1 MAQSCSVSLSRN
13 ESSSALSFGEGK
25 ARNLRQSGFP
35 EKSSPSHHTVPASIA
50 SRSVCDI
57 GGRMA
62 RYHASSG
69 LATSARRKGAR
80 PSSSAQATRIAP
92 STRKAFIQYAP
103 APSPAKS
110 ATAPAASQTQ
120 PGAFR
125 NASANDTAT
134 TATIQTARDMGAPGC
149 SRCKCFNAISHDT
162 PLRPPAARRHATRV
176 RTCSVRAR
184 PHVTWQSSM
193 AHDHRSFALP
203 APLKDSAAPKRRS
216 EWRALGML
224 LPYLWEFR
232 FRLAV
237 ALAFLIGAK
246 LANVGVPLI
255 LKQVVDSLDA
265 QTAVLV
271 LPLALLA
278 AYGIL
283 RFSTTLFAEL
293 RDLVF
298 VRVTQRAIRRVA
310 LTVFRY
316 MHSLSLRF
324 HLERQTGGVSRDIE
338 RGTRG
343 ISTLL
348 SYMLF
353 SIIPV
358 LLEFGLVAAI
368 LLAKFDWRFAA
379 VTFAAVTVYMVFTVS
394 VTEWRMEI
402 RRRANELDSRAN
414 TRAIDSLINYETV
427 KYFNNEEYEAR
438 RYDDNL
444 QKYESAAVK
453 NEASLGLLN
462 IGQSLIIAVAV
473 TALMVLAAGGVVAK
487 TLTLGDLVLVNGL
500 LIQLYIP
507 LNFLGMVDREIEDR
521 PGAKPLPLGER
532 AGIAAVRFE
541 HVDFSYDPKR
551 QILFDVS
558 FAVPSGSKVA
568 VVGHSGSGKSTL
580 ARLLFRFYEVNSGRV
595 TINGADIRE
604 VVQTS
609 LRAAIGIV
617 PQDTVLFNDTILYN
631 IHYGRPGASLE
642 EVIEAAKAAHI
653 HEFIESL
660 PEKYESRVGERGLKL
675 SGGEKQR
682 VAIARAVLKNPGIL
696 IFDEATSALD
706 SETEQGIQAELDR
719 IARGR
724 TTLVIA
730 HRLSTVMDA
739 DQILVL
745 DQGRIV
751 ERGTHRELLERDGA
765 YAQMWALQQQEEAE
779 QAAAA

>member
-1 MAQSCSVSLSRN
+1 
-13 ESSSALSFGEGK
+13 
-25 ARNLRQSGFP
+25 
-35 EKSSPSHHTVPASIA
+35 
-50 SRSVCDI
+50 
-57 GGRMA
+57 
-62 RYHASSG
+62 
-69 LATSARRKGAR
+69 
-80 PSSSAQATRIAP
+80 
-92 STRKAFIQYAP
+92 
-103 APSPAKS
+103 
-110 ATAPAASQTQ
+110 
-120 PGAFR
+120 
-125 NASANDTAT
+125 
-134 TATIQTARDMGAPGC
+134 
-149 SRCKCFNAISHDT
+149 
-162 PLRPPAARRHATRV
+162 
-176 RTCSVRAR
+176 
-184 PHVTWQSSM
+184 M

-203 APLKDSAAPKRRS
+203 APLGDSAAPKRRS

-232 FRLAV
+232 FRVAL

-255 LKQVVDSLDA
+255 LKEVVDSLDA
-265 QTAVLV
+265 QTAALV

-379 VTFAAVTVYMVFTVS
+379 VTFAAVTVYMAFTVS

-414 TRAIDSLINYETV
+414 TRAIDSLLNYETV

-444 QKYESAAVK
+444 QNYESAAVK

-473 TALMVLAAGGVVAK
+473 TALMVLAAEGVVAK

-507 LNFLGMVDREIEDR
+507 LNFLGMVYREIKQALADMDRMFRLLTQDREIEDR
-521 PGAKPLPLGER
+521 PGAKPLPPGER

-631 IHYGRPGASLE
+631 IHYGRPDASLE

-682 VAIARAVLKNPGIL
+682 VAIARAVLKNPSIL